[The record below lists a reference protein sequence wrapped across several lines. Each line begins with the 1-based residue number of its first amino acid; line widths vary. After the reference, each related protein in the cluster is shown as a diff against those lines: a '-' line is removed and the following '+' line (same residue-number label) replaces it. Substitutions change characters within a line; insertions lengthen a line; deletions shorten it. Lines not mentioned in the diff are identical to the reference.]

1 MYLRCRIKCMIE
13 VLSLRIGTCV
23 HALIKIPKVF
33 LMEITNGCFPKISVC
48 SFAILVLIGAN
59 SSVRSET
66 ITLSTITEGTTPTD
80 LGYNLA
86 HFNLSGDA
94 ADWFRYSGAKAARVF
109 FSASE
114 LQGSTS
120 PGKRNVTSQATF
132 DSVVSTTRANGTS
145 SSTTIR
151 WSDYNYDYESSN
163 GNNAIQFK
171 DTFTTLR
178 AQGVEL
184 LVNITCSP
192 SVFPLNSETDYTNKW
207 EIWQHYYAQAYLLSR
222 DYNIHRFSMFNEPNN
237 TSIWP
242 SQTEADWLLR
252 LRICSDAIQAAVADV
267 NTKFNKTLVAQ
278 IYAPNTAS
286 GKEKYNTLG
295 ATWGSVAVAN
305 RHLRLSGATD
315 PSWLLFQFYNY
326 QKYSALTNDS
336 GSLTGYI
343 NDITALTSY
352 LRADMGT
359 EALFPFVL
367 TEFNVRTGDSYDGK
381 TNTQDTP
388 EDYVALGANCTAL
401 TQNLASQLFLFKF
414 GQTETTSTTYGL
426 AKNGTHYVDNSSSDH
441 NYGGATKAAEVYRL
455 FVKAAQGGRS
465 RFSSSA
471 TSGAISTSSSGLWR
485 LVTQDSESGNYY
497 VYLANKRGYAI
508 SLDLNVAALGIS
520 DGNPVLVEEVSASCS
535 GGISGFTSV
544 KNGMASLGSIPA
556 QSVWLVTLSSTAL
569 KLSTMAATQDTQV
582 VDGVG
587 KTDSSGGTQVS
598 LQSRSDGTIN
608 GRSAALVKIPF
619 SFGTDAKSVLLDL
632 GTATTNGEN
641 PIQVHVYGV
650 NYDSWSE
657 SSTWSS
663 LGSVLKQG
671 TVAGS
676 KIANNVGF
684 NTGSSPVCQ
693 ILGQLIVNS
702 STSSRKMLDVTTF
715 VKSQTDGVASFL
727 IVQDHRWDFSA
738 EPLSTR
744 TSGDIQSAGVTVI
757 SREKAQAGPRLIAF
771 RASSVATPPVLLS
784 NPRDQFLKIGDPF
797 GLSIVTDGTSAV
809 TYQWKKD
816 DLNIIGA
823 TGANYNVAACTI
835 SDIGS
840 YTVEVTNSAGASLS
854 SAALI
859 TINASP
865 SLVTAPLG
873 GSFYVGD
880 TIMLTALYSGYPAP
894 SYQWSKNGAD
904 ILNATGST
912 YTFTATATTDGGT
925 YTVTASNTAGTGSS
939 AVVVS
944 VLGTPTSFVNIS
956 STAFSY
962 FQNFNTLAKT
972 YGNTVSDT
980 IFASWADGAV
990 VGPGWYANT
999 DAAFLGYRTAND
1011 TKSDISRPPT
1021 SAQTGLLSLG
1031 TSNAESPAE
1040 RALGGIPLSNNK
1052 VYFALRLRNGTSQI
1066 LDGGTLSFSM
1076 EEYSFTTLA
1085 KKGTTLSV
1093 DTLVSRTDLLSLK
1106 EGVWVN
1112 QANYSPKATAT
1123 SAYTLSDGNAS
1134 NGNYKSTKS
1143 LVLTGLNIEPGQDF
1157 WIRFVLSTTSDQPV
1171 ALGVDDLTFGGLTL
1185 PTPPSITS
1193 QPTNQTSN
1201 SGETASFSVTATG
1214 SAPLSYQWRK
1224 DGVVISGATGS
1235 TLALSSVRGFDE
1247 ADYTVSVTNSV
1258 GSVTSID
1265 AVLTIL
1271 YASAFEEWRDTTFGL
1286 DAGNNL
1292 ISGPDA
1298 DPDQDGSSNR
1308 YEFVFGGNPY
1318 ASESSL
1324 ITSLVSSGSFKLY
1337 YLRRKNPLSASYDV
1351 RFRSDLS
1358 QRFIDGV
1365 MVNPAPVAVQPVGID
1380 PQYEEVEVVVPMS
1393 TPRGFFQIQ
1402 ATTF

>member
-1 MYLRCRIKCMIE
+1 MIQFSKLRVGIFAR
-13 VLSLRIGTCV
+13 
-23 HALIKIPKVF
+23 ALKKPPKF
-33 LMEITNGCFPKISVC
+33 PFMETTKGYFPKISLY
-48 SFAILVLIGAN
+48 SFAILVLLAVHP
-59 SSVRSET
+59 SARSET
-66 ITLSTITEGTTPTD
+66 ITLSNITEGTTPTD

-86 HFNLSGDA
+86 HFNLKGDA
-94 ADWFRYSGAKAARVF
+94 ADWFRYSGAKSARVF

-114 LQGSTS
+114 LQSRTS
-120 PGKRNVTSQATF
+120 PGKRSVVSQTSF

-145 SSTTIR
+145 SSTTIY
-151 WSDYNYDYESSN
+151 WSDYNYDYESNN

-192 SVFPLNSETDYTNKW
+192 SVFPLSGETDYANKW
-207 EIWQHYYAQAYLLSR
+207 EIWQHYYAQTYLLSR
-222 DYNIHRFSMFNEPNN
+222 DYNIHRFSIFNEPNN
-237 TSIWP
+237 TSSWP
-242 SQTEADWLLR
+242 GQTEADWLLR

-286 GKEKYNTLG
+286 GKEKYNTPG

-343 NDITALTSY
+343 DDITALTSY

-414 GQTETTSTTYGL
+414 GQTETASTTYGL

-471 TSGAISTSSSGLWR
+471 TSGAIPTSSSGLWR

-497 VYLANKRGYAI
+497 VYLANKRGYGI

-535 GGISGFTSV
+535 GGVRSFTCV

-556 QSVWLVTLSSTAL
+556 QSVWLVTLSSTAI
-569 KLSTMAATQDTQV
+569 KLSAFAATQDTQV
-582 VDGVG
+582 MDGVG
-587 KTDSSGGTQVS
+587 KTDSSGGS
-598 LQSRSDGTIN
+598 ALLLQSRSDGTIN
-608 GRSAALVKIPF
+608 GRSATLVKIPF

-641 PIQVHVYGV
+641 PAQVHVYGV

-676 KIANNVGF
+676 KIANNVAI
-684 NTGSSPVCQ
+684 NTGSAPVCQ

-702 STSSRKMLDVTTF
+702 STSSRKMLDVTSF

-727 IVQDHRWDFSA
+727 ILQDHRWDFSA

-744 TSGDIQSAGVTVI
+744 TSGDIQSAGTSVI

-797 GLSIVTDGTSAV
+797 GLSIVTDGASPV

-840 YTVEVTNSAGASLS
+840 YTVEVTNSAGATLS

-865 SLVTAPLG
+865 TLVSAPVG

-880 TIMLTALYSGYPAP
+880 SILLSAEFTGYPAP
-894 SYQWSKNGAD
+894 TYQWSRNGVD
-904 ILNATGST
+904 IPNATGST
-912 YTFTATATTDGGT
+912 YAFTPTATAEGGT
-925 YTVTASNTAGTGSS
+925 YTVTATNTAGTGSAS
-939 AVVVS
+939 ALVN
-944 VLGTPTSFVNIS
+944 VLDTPTSFINIS
-956 STAFSY
+956 STGFSY
-962 FQNFNTLAKT
+962 LQNFNTLAKT
-972 YGNTVSDT
+972 YGNTVSGST
-980 IFASWADGAV
+980 FASWADGAV
-990 VGPGWYANT
+990 VGAGWYANT
-999 DAAFLGYRTAND
+999 DLAFLGYRTAND
-1011 TKSDISRPPT
+1011 NKSDISRPPT

-1040 RALGGIPLSNNK
+1040 RALGGIPLTSNK
-1052 VYFALRLRNGTSQI
+1052 IYFALRLRNGAGQI
-1066 LDGGTLSFSM
+1066 LNGGTLSFSM

-1085 KKGTTLSV
+1085 KKNTTLSV
-1093 DTLVSRTDLLSLK
+1093 DTLVSRRDLLSLK

-1112 QANYSPKATAT
+1112 QANYTPKATASST
-1123 SAYTLSDGNAS
+1123 YTLSDGNAS
-1134 NGNYKSTKS
+1134 SGNYKSTKS
-1143 LVLTGLNIEPGQDF
+1143 LVLTGLNIEPGQDL

-1171 ALGVDDLTFGGLTL
+1171 ALGVDDLAFGSLTL
-1185 PTPPSITS
+1185 PIPPSITS
-1193 QPTNQTSN
+1193 HPGNLAVN
-1201 SGETASFSVTATG
+1201 SGGVATFTVTASG
-1214 SAPLSYQWRK
+1214 SNPLSYQWRK
-1224 DGVVISGATGS
+1224 NGVLIPGQTGS
-1235 TLALSSVRGFDE
+1235 SLVLSSVRSFDE
-1247 ADYTVSVTNSV
+1247 ADYTVVVGNSA
-1258 GSVTSID
+1258 GSVTSND
-1265 AVLTIL
+1265 AVLSVL
-1271 YASAFEEWRDTTFGL
+1271 FASAFEEWRDTAFGL
-1286 DAGNNL
+1286 DAGNVL

-1318 ASESSL
+1318 VSESNL
-1324 ITSLVSSGSFKLY
+1324 ITSMVSADSFKLHF
-1337 YLRRKNPLSASYDV
+1337 LRRKDPLSATYEV

-1358 QRFIDGV
+1358 QSFSNGV
-1365 MVNPAPVAVQPVGID
+1365 MVAPTPVAVQPIGID
-1380 PQYEEVEVVVPMS
+1380 AHYEEVEVVVPMS

-1402 ATTF
+1402 ATIF